1 MLVKRTA
8 GERIFD
14 IINAF
19 ILIILCIVCIYPMLY
34 VVFASFSDP
43 IELMKHRGL
52 LLWPLGNPT
61 IEGYKLVFQNPSI
74 TNGYKNT
81 IIYVVAGTAINI
93 FMTSLGAYVLSR
105 KNVLWR
111 NLMMFIV
118 TFTMFFSG
126 GMIPTY
132 LLVKNL
138 NMLNTRW
145 AILIPGAISTYNM
158 IIMRTSFAAIP
169 DSLEESAKMDGAND
183 FIVLFRIILP
193 LSTAVL
199 AVMVLFYGV
208 GHWNAWFNAMIYLR
222 DRNLFP
228 LQLILREIL
237 LANDL
242 QSMSDVGNLVGGA
255 AMQAGTDVVYFA
267 RELVKY
273 CTIVVATVPILALY
287 PFLQKYFVK
296 GVMIGSLKE

>member
-19 ILIILCIVCIYPMLY
+19 ILIILCIICIYPMLY

-43 IELMKHRGL
+43 IELMKHRGFI
-52 LLWPLGNPT
+52 LWPLGDPT
-61 IEGYKLVFQNPSI
+61 IEGYRLVFQNPSI
-74 TNGYKNT
+74 TTGYKNT

-105 KNVLWR
+105 KNVLWK

-132 LLVKNL
+132 LLIKDL
-138 NMLNTRW
+138 NMLDTRW

-158 IIMRTSFAAIP
+158 IIMRTAFAAIP
-169 DSLEESAKMDGAND
+169 DSLEESAKIDGAND
-183 FIVLFRIILP
+183 FLVLFRIILP

-208 GHWNAWFNAMIYLR
+208 DHWNEWFNASIYLR
-222 DRNLFP
+222 DRSLLP
-228 LQLILREIL
+228 LQVIMREIL
-237 LANDL
+237 IENDM
-242 QSMSDVGNLVGGA
+242 QSMGDVGSALGGA
-255 AMQAGTDVVYFA
+255 DIQAGADVVYFA
-267 RELVKY
+267 RQLVQY
-273 CTIVVATVPILALY
+273 CTIVVATAPILALY
-287 PFLQKYFVK
+287 PFLQRYFVK